1 MRICDNTTASVKDPS
16 SARDGAEIGVFHQ
29 SLGHKYSAT
38 PLNNTS
44 SLLYSSRWLQA
55 LGGTDRVPPGL
66 SEGGS
71 HGGARSNKLNLSS
84 SLYTLAADS
93 STLHSVLAAFSPLR
107 RQDLGFPTLLFTAR

>member
-1 MRICDNTTASVKDPS
+1 MS
-16 SARDGAEIGVFHQ
+16 SAA
-29 SLGHKYSAT
+29 

-55 LGGTDRVPPGL
+55 LGGTDRVPPWL

-84 SLYTLAADS
+84 SLYTLAAGS
-93 STLHSVLAAFSPLR
+93 STLDSVLAAFSPLR
-107 RQDLGFPTLLFTAR
+107 RQDLVYPYSSLHRSLEGNLAPQGVRERGAGAKLG